1 MGVGEI
7 IGLMFVG
14 VSVLLLCLEWL
25 SKIEPPNPREP
36 QSEGRGVAR
45 HRARR

>member
-25 SKIEPPNPREP
+25 SKIEPSNPRQP
-36 QSEGRGVAR
+36 QAEGRRAIR

>member
-25 SKIEPPNPREP
+25 SKIEPSNPQAP
-36 QSEGRGVAR
+36 QSKVRGVVR

>member
-25 SKIEPPNPREP
+25 SKIETSKSREP
-36 QSEGRGVAR
+36 QSEGRVVVR